1 LAASVRRKGRGSGG
15 ARRGSRRAE
24 QGKRKKKGR
33 GERLTGGAQSSPV
46 EGKRKGR
53 AGRWAVAGKR
63 CWASRPAGPKGKEGK
78 FSFFSFSFSNSF
90 QIKLFLLNSNQNPSN
105 LFTKFYKLFRS
116 HTSNQKPCKAK

>member
-1 LAASVRRKGRGSGG
+1 VAPGQLGS
-15 ARRGSRRAE
+15 E
-24 QGKRKKKGR
+24 VKKKKGR
-33 GERLTGGAQSSPV
+33 GRGEADRRGPV
-46 EGKRKGR
+46 VSVCGKKEKRRRRRRAAARKG
-53 AGRWAVAGKR
+53 

-116 HTSNQKPCKAK
+116 HTSNQKPCKSK